1 MIEIILLAVCL
12 GLSYVG
18 YELCNDKMNEL
29 FK

>member
-1 MIEIILLAVCL
+1 MIEIVLLAVCL

-18 YELCNDKMNEL
+18 YDLCNGLMNDI

>member
-1 MIEIILLAVCL
+1 MIETILLAVCL

-18 YELCNDKMNEL
+18 YDLCNDRMNDL

>member
-1 MIEIILLAVCL
+1 MVEVVLLAVCL

-18 YELCNDKMNEL
+18 YDLCNDCMDKI